1 MKWDELDRPI
11 KYVIHSQIYNYILP
25 VKVYSMAPNWNG
37 ATKARTLTLFKHDK
51 KCNGVQI
58 DYDYKD
64 IFETIKDARMEVFKR
79 KLKGKA

>member
-37 ATKARTLTLFKHDK
+37 ATKARTLTLFKHDTECK
-51 KCNGVQI
+51 I

-64 IFETIKDARMEVFKR
+64 IFETIKDARLEVFKR